1 MTVLAKQNCFLKKTT
16 VINIA
21 SSMTHHN
28 DSYWKFQTTIMFK
41 SMRKGAVYAVNGCNK
56 MASYNFA
63 HDCKL
68 TKDVNLD
75 KI

>member
-16 VINIA
+16 FINIA
-21 SSMTHHN
+21 SSMIHHT

-41 SMRKGAVYAVNGCNK
+41 NMREGTVYAVNGCNK
-56 MASYNFA
+56 MDSYNFA

-68 TKDVNLD
+68 IKDLNMD